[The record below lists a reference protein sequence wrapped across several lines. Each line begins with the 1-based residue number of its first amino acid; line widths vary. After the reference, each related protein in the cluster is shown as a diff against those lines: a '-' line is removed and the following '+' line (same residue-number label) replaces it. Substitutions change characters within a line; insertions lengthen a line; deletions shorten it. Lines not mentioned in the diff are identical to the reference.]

1 MRRGWKAVHEVWEVV
16 HEGGGG
22 WKAVNEVWEVVHKVG
37 VEGSPC
43 DGGGSP

>member
-1 MRRGWKAVHEVWEVV
+1 MRRGWKAVHVV
-16 HEGGGG
+16 GE
-22 WKAVNEVWEVVHKVG
+22 AVNEVG